1 MKYQKGFVLPLVI
14 IIVLLVAG
22 GGFYLYNKNS
32 QTANN
37 QIENKVLVESPSE
50 SPSASTTENSS
61 YTGFVNRKEISS
73 QDISIFAGIF
83 AEIDSIDNDGNFKI
97 DTSKKLGVQ
106 YIAVQDKEYNP
117 LASFLYVPNYTT
129 NILID
134 TKSTARANIFIM
146 PGIATTDPVEAKIRL
161 NLIETSNCLP
171 KFEAFLFGKLQNQNL
186 LELSQD
192 KKYQEILGQCQT
204 ELFSKF

>member
-1 MKYQKGFVLPLVI
+1 MAVI
-14 IIVLLVAG
+14 VFMNAPTTMQR
-22 GGFYLYNKNS
+22 
-32 QTANN
+32 QTAY
-37 QIENKVLVESPSE
+37 ESTSE
-50 SPSASTTENSS
+50 SNTENSS

-171 KFEAFLFGKLQNQNL
+171 KFEAFLFGKLRNQNL

>member
-1 MKYQKGFVLPLVI
+1 
-14 IIVLLVAG
+14 
-22 GGFYLYNKNS
+22 
-32 QTANN
+32 
-37 QIENKVLVESPSE
+37 
-50 SPSASTTENSS
+50 
-61 YTGFVNRKEISS
+61 
-73 QDISIFAGIF
+73 
-83 AEIDSIDNDGNFKI
+83 
-97 DTSKKLGVQ
+97 VQ